1 MSDFDLPA
9 LEMEARLKD
18 FVSQNLDTINGKI
31 EEFGDKAESHFN
43 DAGKA
48 SDAFTDKLDDLGRKI
63 IGLFAAEKAF
73 SFIKEGVAE
82 FQAGALAS
90 AKLTQALGFQSEAL
104 NKIAEAD
111 AKVTLYKKDQLT
123 SGEAN
128 LAFYIKDEAQL
139 KTLIPTMEDLAVK
152 TGSLDSAATLIGRT
166 FNSNITTMRG
176 LGIHVDG
183 AAGSHERLDSIVK
196 GLTERFGGQAKA
208 LSDSQGE
215 YGQLT
220 KNIEEI
226 SKAIGGELIPVL
238 NFWSKAFLEI
248 KDSWDWL
255 LGHSKTDEMT
265 ANINK
270 QNIELSKSLQILTML
285 KTQGSSEGAYAM
297 IAKGIADGNEKLSQR
312 QKLEAGQIQQAQSE
326 LDHWKQVKSIL
337 DSSGGSI
344 DNAIEKMTK
353 FTSMVSKGVT
363 ETHTK
368 KNITYNEKGSEDSED
383 PEQSL
388 EVKRQQEIIDL
399 INKIKN
405 QGDLIGADEDQKKLI
420 ELSKNYDYEYKLLE
434 GHLQA
439 QLLLTKEYTSEKA
452 ALDLDEKKKKMEP
465 QNKSD
470 EAVTTAVEKERK
482 IWEEEDK
489 KMEEEKKKHDEKM
502 TELSVH
508 LGESFGS
515 EIGKGLA
522 TGKLTMKAAMK
533 DLLNMVVDFLEKE
546 ELAAIASN
554 TLQNV
559 ETEGYWGLLVG
570 AAESAGISAIGEV
583 AKGAISSFSTG
594 TKNAPGGFARV
605 HQDETIFLPAHSVVN
620 TKTESKNMG
629 GNGDTHFHFYGST
642 DSTTVDNIQS
652 MLIEANRTG
661 KLERFKAAIK

>member
-368 KNITYNEKGSEDSED
+368 KNITYNEKGSGDDSSKEWEAWEGRERALHEKLAQD
-383 PEQSL
+383 EENIDKKSEQNRKELLKKLSDEIASSNKQGLVAYEKANIEMYKDSL
-388 EVKRQQEIIDL
+388 D
-399 INKIKN
+399 KN
-405 QGDLIGADEDQKKLI
+405 QLEIYAINDKYNKMEAAGVLYATAEKLRAEQITKLWQMHAAAGLQSTVSALETMAKKWHEFGNIYKAAAETENVINTYKAATAAYSSMAGVPYVGPVLGAAAAAVAIGAGI
-420 ELSKNYDYEYKLLE
+420 AN
-434 GHLQA
+434 G
-439 QLLLTKEYTSEKA
+439 
-452 ALDLDEKKKKMEP
+452 
-465 QNKSD
+465 
-470 EAVTTAVEKERK
+470 
-482 IWEEEDK
+482 
-489 KMEEEKKKHDEKM
+489 
-502 TELSVH
+502 
-508 LGESFGS
+508 
-515 EIGKGLA
+515 
-522 TGKLTMKAAMK
+522 AM
-533 DLLNMVVDFLEKE
+533 
-546 ELAAIASN
+546 IAS
-554 TLQNV
+554 Q
-559 ETEGYWGLLVG
+559 
-570 AAESAGISAIGEV
+570 
-583 AKGAISSFSTG
+583 SFSTG

-629 GNGDTHFHFYGST
+629 GDGDTHFHFYGST

-661 KLERFKAAIK
+661 KLERFKAVIK

>member
-18 FVSQNLDTINGKI
+18 FVSQNLETINGKI
-31 EEFGDKAESHFN
+31 QEFGDKAETHF
-43 DAGKA
+43 DRAGKA
-48 SDAFTDKLDDLGRKI
+48 SDVFTDKLDDLGRKI

-111 AKVTLYKKDQLT
+111 SKVTLYKKEQLT

-139 KTLIPTMEDLAVK
+139 KMLVPTMEDLAVK

-166 FNSNITTMRG
+166 FNSNVTTMRG
-176 LGIHVDG
+176 LGISVHG

-215 YGQLT
+215 YGQLK

-226 SKAIGGELIPVL
+226 SKAIGDELIPVL
-238 NFWSKAFLEI
+238 NFWSKKFLEL
-248 KDSWDWL
+248 KDSWEWI
-255 LGHSKTDEMT
+255 LGHGNTDAQVE
-265 ANINK
+265 ALNK

-312 QKLEAGQIQQAQSE
+312 QKMEEGQIQQAQSE

-363 ETHTK
+363 KKHTK
-368 KNITYNEKGSEDSED
+368 KKNTDDENGGGDDDDSSKEWEAWEARERALHEKLAQDEENIDKKSNENRKELLKRLNTEMAEQTKKGVVEYEKANIEMYKDSLDKNQLEIFAINEKYDKMEAAGVLYATAEKLRA
-383 PEQSL
+383 EQISKL
-388 EVKRQQEIIDL
+388 WKMHADAGLQSTVSALDTMAKKWHEFGNIYKAAAETENIINTYKAATAAYSSMAGVPYVGPVL
-399 INKIKN
+399 
-405 QGDLIGADEDQKKLI
+405 GAEAAAVAIGAGI
-420 ELSKNYDYEYKLLE
+420 AN
-434 GHLQA
+434 G
-439 QLLLTKEYTSEKA
+439 
-452 ALDLDEKKKKMEP
+452 
-465 QNKSD
+465 
-470 EAVTTAVEKERK
+470 
-482 IWEEEDK
+482 
-489 KMEEEKKKHDEKM
+489 
-502 TELSVH
+502 
-508 LGESFGS
+508 
-515 EIGKGLA
+515 
-522 TGKLTMKAAMK
+522 AM
-533 DLLNMVVDFLEKE
+533 
-546 ELAAIASN
+546 IAS
-554 TLQNV
+554 Q
-559 ETEGYWGLLVG
+559 
-570 AAESAGISAIGEV
+570 
-583 AKGAISSFSTG
+583 SFSTG

-629 GNGDTHFHFYGST
+629 GEGATHFHFYGST